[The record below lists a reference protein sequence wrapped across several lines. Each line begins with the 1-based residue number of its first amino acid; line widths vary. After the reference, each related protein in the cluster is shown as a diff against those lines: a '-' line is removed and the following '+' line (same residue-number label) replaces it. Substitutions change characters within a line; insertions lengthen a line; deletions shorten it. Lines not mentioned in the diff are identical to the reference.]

1 MIKQLTTSV
10 IANCNFGIVF
20 HDDLAICEPHSH
32 TFFEIAYVVN
42 GEAIHTVDGQSVA
55 VKTGNYII
63 IEPGSVHFFEKA
75 PTCKKLTVLNCIFT
89 ADYIYHGAKGNN
101 FMAILQNPLLNIDT
115 TQIITSPVNYVYE
128 DDNNYFLN
136 ILSAIQYEYTHKMTN
151 YMLIMK
157 HLLNSIII
165 ASVRKVSSD
174 AIQVINL
181 TLFIKDYTSIHYA
194 EDNILNQISDI
205 LHYSTQ
211 HLSSRF
217 KADTGETFKSFLQHT
232 RCAAAVQLMTYTNM
246 SISEISMAVGY
257 KDVKYFTEIFKKY
270 EKVTPKKLKTYLNSI
285 YKNDTNQNHQ

>member
-1 MIKQLTTSV
+1 MIQQLNTSV
-10 IANCNFGIVF
+10 IANRNVGIVF
-20 HDDLAICEPHSH
+20 HDDLAVCEPHSH

-42 GEAIHTVDGQSVA
+42 GEAIHTVDGQSVS

-63 IEPGSVHFFEKA
+63 IEPGSVHFFEKT
-75 PTCKKLTVLNCIFT
+75 PICKKLTVLNCIFT

-115 TQIITSPVNYVYE
+115 TQIIASPINYVYE
-128 DDNNYFLN
+128 DDNSYILN

-157 HLLNSIII
+157 QLLNSIII
-165 ASVRKVSSD
+165 ASVRKVSSN

-194 EDNILNQISDI
+194 EDNILNQISNI

-211 HLSSRF
+211 YLSSRF
-217 KADTGETFKSFLQHT
+217 KADTGETFKSYLQHT

-270 EKVTPKKLKTYLNSI
+270 EKITPKKLKTHFNSI
-285 YKNDTNQNHQ
+285 YKYNSN